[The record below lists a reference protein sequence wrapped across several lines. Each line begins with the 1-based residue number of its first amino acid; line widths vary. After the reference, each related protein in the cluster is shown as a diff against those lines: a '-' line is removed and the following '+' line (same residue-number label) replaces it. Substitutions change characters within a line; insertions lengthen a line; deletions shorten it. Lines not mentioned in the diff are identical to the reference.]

1 MHPAKRPSVS
11 VKFIMSDPK
20 AGQPGTETP
29 LAESDTNGQGG
40 DRMTSGRKSGS
51 MLLALAIGAAGGFV
65 FAWLKLP
72 LPWMMGAMLATTIAS
87 VAGADIRIALRLR
100 MSMIA
105 ILGVMLGSAFR
116 PELIARIAEWAVS
129 ISGLL
134 VYAIVAGGAVT
145 YYFLKAAK
153 YDVVTSYFA
162 SSPGGLN
169 EMVIVGREMGGDDR
183 VIALTHSA
191 RILLVVMVIPFMFQ
205 LFADYHPPS
214 GLLPKGPNLT
224 MPIEDWAL
232 LAACAVVGA
241 FCAKKLKLPA
251 AFLVG
256 PMALSAAIH
265 IGGVTEA
272 SPPSL
277 IVAIAQVVMG
287 SGIGCRFA
295 GTKLAEVVRIV
306 KISLGST
313 VILLAAAVGFGLLL
327 EPLTGIPWFVLVLA
341 YAPGGLAE
349 MSLVALALDR
359 DVAFVATHH
368 IFRIAIIVMLAP
380 LAFKLMRS
388 RGFV

>member
-1 MHPAKRPSVS
+1 MTDRPGGDPAAQPDTARD
-11 VKFIMSDPK
+11 SD
-20 AGQPGTETP
+20 
-29 LAESDTNGQGG
+29 AESDEERNPGG
-40 DRMTSGRKSGS
+40 DKMTAGTRSGS
-51 MLLALAIGAAGGFV
+51 MILALAIGAGGGLL
-65 FAWLKLP
+65 FAWLKMP
-72 LPWMMGAMLATTIAS
+72 LPWMMGAMVATTVAS
-87 VAGADIRIALRLR
+87 IAGANIRIWLPLR

-116 PELIARIAEWAVS
+116 PELLARIAEWAVS

-145 YYFLKAAK
+145 WYFLKAAR

-191 RILLVVMVIPFMFQ
+191 RILLVVMVIPFLFR
-205 LFADYHPPS
+205 LFADYEPLP
-214 GLLPKGPNLT
+214 GLLPKGPSMD
-224 MPIEDWAL
+224 MPALDWAL
-232 LAACAVVGA
+232 LGGCALFGA
-241 FCAKKLKLPA
+241 LLGRRLKLPA
-251 AFLVG
+251 AALVG
-256 PMALSAAIH
+256 PMALSAIIH
-265 IGGVTEA
+265 LAGATEA

-295 GTKLAEVVRIV
+295 GTKVKEVVRIV
-306 KISLGST
+306 RVSLGST
-313 VILLAAAVGFGLLL
+313 VILLVSAVAFGFAL
-327 EPLTGIPWFVLVLA
+327 EPLTGVPWFVLVLA

-388 RGFV
+388 RGYV

>member
-1 MHPAKRPSVS
+1 MV
-11 VKFIMSDPK
+11 
-20 AGQPGTETP
+20 
-29 LAESDTNGQGG
+29 
-40 DRMTSGRKSGS
+40 
-51 MLLALAIGAAGGFV
+51 LALGIGAFGGFV
-65 FAWLKLP
+65 FAWAQLP

-87 VAGADIRIALRLR
+87 VSGADIRIAVPLR
-100 MSMIA
+100 MCMIA

-116 PELIARIAEWAVS
+116 PELMARIGEWAVS
-129 ISGLL
+129 ISGLM

-191 RILLVVMVIPFMFQ
+191 RILLVVMVIPFLFR
-205 LFADYHPPS
+205 LFADYTPPP
-214 GLLPKGPNLT
+214 GLLPKGPGLDL
-224 MPIEDWAL
+224 PLQDWGL
-232 LAACAVVGA
+232 LAACAVIGA
-241 FCAKKLKLPA
+241 YLGKKLKIPA

-256 PMALSAAIH
+256 PMALSAIIH
-265 IGGVTEA
+265 IGGITEA

-277 IVAIAQVVMG
+277 VVAIAQVVMG

-295 GTKLAEVVRIV
+295 GTRLTEVVRIV
-306 KISLGST
+306 RISLGST
-313 VILLAAAVGFGLLL
+313 VILLTAAVGFGLLL
-327 EPLTGIPWFVLVLA
+327 EPLTGVPWFVLVLA

-349 MSLVALALDR
+349 MSLVALALDQ

-380 LAFKLMRS
+380 LAFKLLRA
-388 RGFV
+388 RGYV